1 MEFGG
6 DPMVE
11 GTANKELQKKNK
23 LRNTDLYKQFTFAA
37 MVKLNLTCNG

>member
-11 GTANKELQKKNK
+11 GTANKELQKKREQIMK
-23 LRNTDLYKQFTFAA
+23 YRF
-37 MVKLNLTCNG
+37 V

>member
-11 GTANKELQKKNK
+11 GTANKELQKKK
-23 LRNTDLYKQFTFAA
+23 EQITKYRF
-37 MVKLNLTCNG
+37 V

>member
-11 GTANKELQKKNK
+11 GTANKELQKKREQITK
-23 LRNTDLYKQFTFAA
+23 YMILE
-37 MVKLNLTCNG
+37 